1 MYPRIPLPE
10 GNTEEDFYSHFKQ
23 LRKTINKKKIS
34 QQSLVKLN
42 QTSEALLRVR
52 N

>member
-1 MYPRIPLPE
+1 MYPTISLPE

-23 LRKTINKKKIS
+23 LRKIVNKKKIS
-34 QQSLVKLN
+34 YQSLVKLN
-42 QTSEALLRVR
+42 QTTEALYRVR